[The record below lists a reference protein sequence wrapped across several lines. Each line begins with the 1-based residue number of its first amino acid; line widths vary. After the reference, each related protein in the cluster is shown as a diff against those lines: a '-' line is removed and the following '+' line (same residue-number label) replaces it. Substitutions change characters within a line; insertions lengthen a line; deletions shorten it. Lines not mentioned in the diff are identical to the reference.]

1 VKRPL
6 PLAARLTL
14 SFILVAA
21 LFSATLAVVLELII
35 DRQFLG
41 YIEEVREKKH
51 GEIVRYFEQIYAKD
65 RSWSA
70 DSGTEIAEQAMMDG
84 SVVALL
90 DGDGKVLWSMDREM
104 VELHYRMM
112 GHEGSEYGEREYPVL
127 FSGTRVGSVRVG
139 NFTGAHLSPEDA
151 AFRRSLRRGVPAASA
166 VGVLA
171 AVVLSLFLSR
181 RLSRPLRRT
190 TDLAERLRRGE
201 LSVRIRERFGTNE
214 LDSLADALNFLAQSL
229 EEQEKLRR
237 QLTRDVSHELR
248 TPLNALNALVEA
260 CLDGVMEPTP
270 ERLEDCREEI
280 ARLVTLTRDLER
292 LSDLEG
298 DVLTLSAERLDLAE
312 AARSAARSFEPLC
325 LRKGVSLE
333 VRAEEGIFV
342 SADGD
347 KLRQTLVN
355 LLANA
360 VEYTPPGG
368 SITVRAFRDGDRTRL
383 AVSDTGIGMAPEELP
398 RIFERF
404 YRVDRSR
411 SRSSGGSGIG
421 LAIVDRIAAA
431 HGWKILAESEP
442 GRGSVFTVE
451 FPDR

>member
-312 AARSAARSFEPLC
+312 AAR
-325 LRKGVSLE
+325 
-333 VRAEEGIFV
+333 AEEGIFV

-368 SITVRAFRDGDRTRL
+368 SITVRAGRDGNRTRL
-383 AVSDTGIGMAPEELP
+383 VVSDTGIGMAPEELP